1 MPLRLIA
8 AMLALILLALCGL
21 GSAQAQ
27 TTQATSITLPDGT
40 VCQIATSGQPLSF
53 QGQTASYTCSDGGV
67 LLGSPTQQNGNL
79 NVNRGK
85 VENGQITAAAVFT
98 FQIARVDLVDGSI
111 CTFAGDNAV
120 VVGGQRVNFN
130 CGSSTQSLLGDFN
143 TSQPLWT
150 ADKVNLQGNPP
161 TVQSRQTLGIGGV
174 TGATSGATPTPALTP
189 TPTPAAATSIRLPD
203 GTLCQWSG
211 SGATVSFNGQ
221 RVNYNCG
228 ARSDG
233 GTTVILGIPTF
244 QNNVWQVNVG
254 IVDLVGGQAT
264 LRSSQTQ
271 SMVFGQVTLV
281 DGTICTWQGGTSST
295 PTVENRPLNYTC
307 GRPEE
312 GLLGDFTTSQPL
324 WTAVKVVLGSTL
336 TVQQRQTIGITTVSA
351 SVPSGQSTS
360 FILPDGTRCDYSATA
375 LSPPL
380 SFNGQPANYTCSN
393 PALVIVGAPTLQNGV
408 WIVSLGNLQTVNGT
422 PTIVSTTNIQMDL
435 AHVMLADG
443 SNCNFAGTGATIA
456 VGNQRLNYTCG
467 DPSTGLLGDFNTSQP
482 LWTAQKVVL
491 QQTSSGSSVQSQ
503 TTVDIV
509 NAFGA
514 TPSAQP
520 GPTATPTPASVAAPP
535 QTRDE
540 RYFPETNFRI
550 GSDDFWTFFQ
560 SRGGVDTFGFPV
572 SRVFGFLGCP
582 VQIFQRSILQQC
594 GSDAPVALLNLL
606 DPGLFPYTRVNGSV
620 FPGPDDALKASTP
633 LVGSPDYDEAIIQFV
648 NDVAPDTWNGQ
659 PVNFLDTFNSTG
671 GLEIWGAPIS
681 NPAYDPTNPNFVYQR
696 FQRGVMHYASGQGT
710 RGILLADYLKAIMLG
725 PQQAQKYGSNLPAD
739 LNEEAR
745 TSTLYSQYCPGQNL
759 WLCRAQDMPGSDLT
773 DAFEPN

>member
-1 MPLRLIA
+1 
-8 AMLALILLALCGL
+8 MLAAVAFNLLALSGTA
-21 GSAQAQ
+21 SVQAQ
-27 TTQATSITLPDGT
+27 SPQATSITLPDAT
-40 VCQIATSGQPLSF
+40 LCQVATTAQPPSF
-53 QGQTASYTCSDGGV
+53 QGQTVSYTCSDGGV

-79 NVNRGK
+79 SVTRGK
-85 VENGQITAAAVFT
+85 VENGQITSAAGLT
-98 FQIARVDLVDGSI
+98 FQLARVDLVDGSI
-111 CTFAGDNAV
+111 CTFAGDNPV
-120 VVGGQRVNFN
+120 VVGGQRVNFI
-130 CGSSTQSLLGDFN
+130 CGGSTQALMGDFN
-143 TSQPLWT
+143 TNQPLWT

-174 TGATSGATPTPALTP
+174 TAAAGTATPTPTS
-189 TPTPAAATSIRLPD
+189 TPTPAASTSIRLPD

-211 SGATVSFNGQ
+211 SGATVAFNGQ
-221 RVNYNCG
+221 RANYNCG
-228 ARSDG
+228 TRPDG

-244 QNNVWQVNVG
+244 QNNVWRVNVG
-254 IVDLVGGQAT
+254 IVDVTSGQAT
-264 LRSSQTQ
+264 LRSSQMQ
-271 SMVFGQVTLV
+271 SMVFSPVTLV
-281 DGTICTWQGGTSST
+281 DGTNCTWQGGTSST

-307 GRPEE
+307 GRAEE

-324 WTAVKVVLGSTL
+324 WTAVKVVLGSTF
-336 TVQQRQTIGITTVSA
+336 TVQQRETLGITSVTGSA
-351 SVPSGQSTS
+351 PAGQSTS
-360 FILPDGTRCDYSATA
+360 FVLPDGTRCDYSAT
-375 LSPPL
+375 SIGPTL

-408 WIVSLGNLQTVNGT
+408 WIVSQGNVQTLNGT
-422 PTIVSTTNIQMDL
+422 PTIVSTTNIQMDIV
-435 AHVMLADG
+435 HVMLADG
-443 SNCNFAGTGATIA
+443 STCNLAGNGATIA

-482 LWTAQKVVL
+482 LWTTQKVVL

-503 TTVDIV
+503 TTVGIV
-509 NAFGA
+509 TAFGA

-520 GPTATPTPASVAAPP
+520 GPTATPTPVSVAAPP

-550 GSDDFWTFFQ
+550 GSDDFWAFFQ

-582 VQIFQRSILQQC
+582 VQIFQRSIMQQC
-594 GSDAPVALLNLL
+594 GTDAPVALLNLL
-606 DPGLFPYTRVNGSV
+606 DPGLFPYTHVNGSV

-633 LVGSPDYDEAIIQFV
+633 AVGSPEYDQAIIQFV
-648 NDVAPDTWNGQ
+648 EAVAPNTWNGQ

-681 NPAYDPTNPNFVYQR
+681 NPAYDPTNQNFVYQR
-696 FQRGVMHYASGQGT
+696 FQRGVMHFANGQGT

-725 PQQAQKYGSNLPAD
+725 PQQAQQYGSNLPAD

-745 TSTLYSQYCPGQNL
+745 TSSLYSQYCPGQNL
-759 WLCRAQDMPGSDLT
+759 WLCRGQDMPGSDLT
-773 DAFEPN
+773 YAFEPN